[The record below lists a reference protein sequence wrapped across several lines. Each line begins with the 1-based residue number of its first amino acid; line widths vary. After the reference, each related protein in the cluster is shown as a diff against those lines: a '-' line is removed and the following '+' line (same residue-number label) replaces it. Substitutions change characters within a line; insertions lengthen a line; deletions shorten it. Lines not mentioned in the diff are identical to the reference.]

1 MKGVITI
8 FAMPQELED
17 LALTLNMLK
26 RNSVFRERDIDY
38 KVEVTMCLSDE
49 LTNWEESFLPKD
61 YIWQRT
67 AELCKKYL
75 GWCEYE
81 LRIETESEI
90 LGCVSQR
97 RMSLKNNPDADFFIW
112 LDCDFTFKDTTLF
125 YVSSAFKMLK
135 EGGIDNFVVTPQ
147 FVKQWDNTWDVIVNE
162 RFWNQPLNYHEGAD
176 VYEDTLPE
184 YGEAG
189 VKEIQSIKFAGGWF
203 TCLSGDLLRKTGIP
217 ESFGHYGL
225 EDTYVTECMNI
236 MKSQNDYISQFII
249 ENLIIAES
257 YTQRPNETIKSFIKS
272 KNRKEEFTKIAT
284 DNFRT
289 ELKNFYER
297 SYGSINGL

>member
-1 MKGVITI
+1 MKGVISI

-26 RNSVFRERDIDY
+26 RNSVFRDTSINY
-38 KVEVTMCLSDE
+38 KVDVTMCLSDE
-49 LTNWEESFLPKD
+49 LTDWENSKLPKQ
-61 YIWQRT
+61 YIKERT
-67 AELCKKYL
+67 IELVEKYL
-75 GWCEYE
+75 DWC
-81 LRIETESEI
+81 LWDLQWDNPNI

-97 RMSLKNNPDADFFIW
+97 RTSLQRNPDADFFIW
-112 LDCDFTFKDTTLF
+112 LDCDFIFKDTTLF

-147 FVKQWDNTWDVIVNE
+147 FVKQWDTTWDVIVNE
-162 RFWNQPLNYHEGAD
+162 RFLNQPLNYHEGAD

-184 YGEAG
+184 YAEAG

-203 TCLSGDLLRKTGIP
+203 TCISGDLLRKTGIP

-236 MKSQNDYISQFII
+236 MKSNNDYISQFVV
-249 ENLIIAES
+249 ENLVIAES
-257 YTQRPNETIKSFIKS
+257 YTQRPNETIKSFIAS
-272 KNRKEEFTKIAT
+272 KNRKDEFTKIAT
-284 DNFRT
+284 DNFRN